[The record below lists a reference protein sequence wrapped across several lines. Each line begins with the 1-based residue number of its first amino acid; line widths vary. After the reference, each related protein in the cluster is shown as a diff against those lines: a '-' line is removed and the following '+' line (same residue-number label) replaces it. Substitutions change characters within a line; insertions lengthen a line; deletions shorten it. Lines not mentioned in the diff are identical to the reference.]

1 MTDKSFIQSGNVFF
15 AERNKGNEVPML
27 PPAIYTIQFNE
38 MAGFYL
44 ERVEDFGMPEKTYG
58 NNDGRADK
66 IINTFMTRENK
77 NTGVLLSG
85 NKGSGKTLL
94 SKSVC
99 VKLVEAGIPVLL
111 VETAFAG
118 PVFTAFINYIEQ
130 RCALFIDEFEKKYR
144 KDEDQNLLLSLMD
157 GTGVGNKMF
166 LLTSNNEKVSEF
178 LLSRPSRVFYHWH
191 YGKLPEDV
199 FMAYCDEVLH
209 NKVHMNNLKTL
220 LAISTDMSFD
230 VLQSI
235 VEELNRYPEETFLQT
250 LMDMNINFGSAL
262 NIRYNIESS
271 KWGGEEFGD
280 MDGEV
285 VVNLL
290 DFQQSITPVSLRGDA
305 NCFADILAFD
315 KSLKGLEFYHYNS
328 SYISKLEK
336 GEMTLEDIEEFKGY
350 DTDLRFN
357 LKFNPASDSVS
368 TERIVINRDVGGKKF
383 TVTLVANNEPPIMK
397 YMRLLFK

>member
-1 MTDKSFIQSGNVFF
+1 MTNKTFIQSGNVFF

-27 PPAIYTIQFNE
+27 PPAIYTIHFSE

-58 NNDGRADK
+58 NNDGRAEK
-66 IINTFMTRENK
+66 IIHTFMTRENK

-118 PVFTAFINYIEQ
+118 PAFTAFINYIEQ

-199 FMAYCDEVLH
+199 FMSYCDENLH
-209 NKVHMNNLKTL
+209 NKAHMDNLKTL

-235 VEELNRYPEETFLQT
+235 VEELNRYPEVTFLQT
-250 LMDMNINFGSAL
+250 LLDMNINFGNAL
-262 NIRYNIESS
+262 SIRYVVESAV
-271 KWGGEEFGD
+271 WGGEPYGNMGGD
-280 MDGEV
+280 LT
-285 VVNLL
+285 VNLI
-290 DFQQSITPVSLRGDA
+290 DFQQGIGSVSLRADA
-305 NCFADILAFD
+305 ANFADIMVFN
-315 KSLKGLEFYHYNS
+315 KSLKPIEFFHYCS
-328 SYISKLEK
+328 GTVARVEK
-336 GEMTLEDIEEFKGY
+336 GEISVQEVEDDFSY
-350 DTDLRFN
+350 DDDMRFS
-357 LKFNPASDSVS
+357 FRYDVGSDSVS
-368 TERIVINRDVGGKKF
+368 TESITINRDVGGKKF
-383 TVTLVANNEPPIMK
+383 TVVLKANNEPPIMK
-397 YMRLLFK
+397 YMKLLFK

>member
-1 MTDKSFIQSGNVFF
+1 MTDKTFIQSGNVFF

-27 PPAIYTIQFNE
+27 PPAIYTIHHND
-38 MAGFYL
+38 MVGFYL

-99 VKLVEAGIPVLL
+99 VKLAEAGVPVLL

-118 PVFTAFINYIEQ
+118 PQFTAFINYIDQ

-199 FMAYCDEVLH
+199 FLAYCEENLH
-209 NKVHMNNLKTL
+209 NKAHMENLKTL

-235 VEELNRYPEETFLQT
+235 VEELNRYPEETFIQT

-262 NIRYNIESS
+262 NIRYNVESG
-271 KWGGEEFGD
+271 KW
-280 MDGEV
+280 DGEDYGNMSGDV
-285 VVNLL
+285 NVNLL
-290 DFQQSITPVSLRGDA
+290 DFQQGIGSVGLRAEA
-305 NCFADILAFD
+305 NNFADILVFD
-315 KSLKGLEFYHYNS
+315 KSLKSLECWHYNS
-328 SYISKLEK
+328 GLVALLEK
-336 GEMTLEDIEEFKGY
+336 GEKSLQEVEDGMSY
-350 DTDLRFN
+350 DDDLRFTF
-357 LKFNPASDSVS
+357 KYNPASDVVT

-397 YMRLLFK
+397 YVRLLFK

>member
-1 MTDKSFIQSGNVFF
+1 MIDKSFIQSGNVFF
-15 AERNKGNEVPML
+15 AERNKGNEVPAL
-27 PPAIYTIQFNE
+27 PPAIYTIHFSDGV
-38 MAGFYL
+38 GFYL

-58 NNDGRADK
+58 NNDGRAEK

-118 PVFTAFINYIEQ
+118 PAFTAFINYIEQ

-199 FMAYCDEVLH
+199 FMSYCDEVLQD
-209 NKVHMNNLKTL
+209 KTHMNNLKTL

-235 VEELNRYPEETFLQT
+235 VEELNRYPEVTFLQT
-250 LMDMNINFGSAL
+250 LLDMNINFGSAL
-262 NIRYNIESS
+262 NIRYVVESAT
-271 KWGGEEFGD
+271 WGGEPYGD
-280 MDGEV
+280 MGGDLT
-285 VVNLL
+285 VNLI
-290 DFQQSITPVSLRGDA
+290 DFQQGVGSVSLRAEADS
-305 NCFADILAFD
+305 FADIMVFN
-315 KSLKGLEFYHYNS
+315 KSLKPIEFFHYCS
-328 SYISKLEK
+328 GMVTKVEK
-336 GEMTLEDIEEFKGY
+336 GEVSVQEIEDNFGY
-350 DTDLRFN
+350 DDDLRFN
-357 LKFNPASDSVS
+357 FRYDAGSDSVS
-368 TERIVINRDVGGKKF
+368 TEVIVINRDIGGKKF
-383 TVTLVANNEPPIMK
+383 TVVLKANNEPPIMK
-397 YMRLLFK
+397 YMKLLFK